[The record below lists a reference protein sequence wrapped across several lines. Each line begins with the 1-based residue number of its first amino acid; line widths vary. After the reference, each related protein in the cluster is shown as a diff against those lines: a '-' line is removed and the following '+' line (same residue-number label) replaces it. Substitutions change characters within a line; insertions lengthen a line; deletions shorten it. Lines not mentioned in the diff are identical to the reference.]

1 VTLDASPPASETG
14 KQDLTRAH
22 PLARFGIDALVSGS
36 ARFRPDRIALWDHD
50 ENGAKPMRF
59 AELDAAVR
67 AFAARLGECGLN
79 PAARILL
86 CSAPSG
92 LGLVAI
98 TAIVAAG
105 FQPVLAPLQP
115 TPHTFARAAL
125 SVGAEAFIAPA
136 QFDELDFKDTLQ
148 AVAAAA
154 PSIKLLGSLSPDPFE
169 GAVDFS
175 LSTLSAASKPPAPQI
190 AENWRPG
197 DRLALGAVE
206 AGGRPAFLEQSAL
219 LSLGLDLVRKTRAG
233 GAAPIVSLVSPGS
246 FGGLIAGPLAA
257 LLSGAELHFVAPFK
271 AEVFVRLLGNAGPVR
286 LVAPAAILADL
297 KVSGLLESG
306 ALLSCTAIGE
316 LEETALAQTPEDS
329 CLMVEISSRNGAL
342 AISTPARIAA
352 ASIA

>member
-1 VTLDASPPASETG
+1 VTRDASSPASEAG
-14 KQDLTRAH
+14 KRDPARAH
-22 PLARFGIDALVSGS
+22 PLARFRIDALVSGS

-50 ENGAKPMRF
+50 ENGARPMRF
-59 AELDAAVR
+59 SQLDAAAR
-67 AFAARLGECGLN
+67 SFAGRLEKYELN
-79 PAARILL
+79 PGARILL
-86 CSAPSG
+86 CSSPAG
-92 LGLVAI
+92 LGLIAI

-105 FQPVLAPLQP
+105 FEPVLAPLHP
-115 TPHTFARAAL
+115 TPRRLAQAAV

-136 QFDELDFKDTLQ
+136 RFDELDFQETMQ

-175 LSTLSAASKPPAPQI
+175 LSGLAAASESRPPQI
-190 AENWRPG
+190 AESRRFG

-206 AGGRPAFLEQSAL
+206 AGCEPIFLDQSAL

-233 GAAPIVSLVSPGS
+233 GAAPIVSLVSPGC

-271 AEVFVRLLGNAGPVR
+271 AEVFVRLLGEVGPVR
-286 LVAPAAILADL
+286 LVAPAEILANL
-297 KVSGLLESG
+297 KGSGLLESR

-316 LEETALAQTPEDS
+316 LEETTAQTAENS
-329 CLMVEISSRNGAL
+329 CLIVEISCREGTPTL
-342 AISTPARIAA
+342 STPTRSNSA
-352 ASIA
+352 ASLA